1 MAPVAVI
8 TGTTHGIG
16 RVTAL
21 GLASAGYHVV
31 MLCRDLPASQRTAEG
46 IRTQAPGATIDS
58 VYCDLAQ
65 LDTVRVAADRIIEN
79 CPPPSLLINNAG
91 IATLRSRRTAAGMDY
106 NFAVN
111 HLGHF
116 LLTELLRPRLA
127 PAARI
132 IIVASRAHFRG
143 ALDLA
148 AVADPHERIGAT
160 HSYARSKLANVM
172 HCLALARRLA
182 GSDRSVNCL
191 HPGVVATNLLPGWLV
206 RIKRLLGSTMFDA
219 ERGAATTLHLALSP
233 DVAGTSGRYFDECGV
248 AQASSALSQDVAL
261 QEALWQR
268 SLAWA
273 ELPDDARA
281 PGPPDADQRTL
292 PH

>member
-21 GLASAGYHVV
+21 GLARAGYRVV
-31 MLCRDLPASQRTAEG
+31 MLCRDMPASQCTADG
-46 IRTQAPGATIDS
+46 IRAQVPGAAIDS
-58 VYCDLAQ
+58 LYCDLAH
-65 LDTVRVAADRIIEN
+65 LGTVRAAADLIITRF
-79 CPPPSLLINNAG
+79 PPPSLLINNAG
-91 IATLRSRRTAAGMDY
+91 VATMRGRRTAAGMDY

-116 LLTELLRPRLA
+116 LLTELLRPHLA
-127 PAARI
+127 PTARI
-132 IIVASRAHFRG
+132 LIVASRAHYRG
-143 ALDLA
+143 VLDLA
-148 AVADPHERIGAT
+148 AVADPHERVGAT
-160 HSYARSKLANVM
+160 RSYARSKLANVL

-182 GSDRSVNCL
+182 GSGRSVNCL

-233 DVAGTSGRYFDECGV
+233 DVAGTSGRYFDECSV

-281 PGPPDADQRTL
+281 PRPHDADQRTL